1 VKQLAIIA
9 GGWHFPYPFYL
20 DVALMPVPEGWTVDL
35 FCVAHRD
42 PSLDCVRDEKAETR
56 LRTERLIAGN
66 SCDFC
71 ARCDVVMYEPPP
83 PDIDELERLGW
94 RVQMAPNTVGD
105 WGFFNQ
111 WLDEHDYGDYDL
123 LLNCHDDTFIRDSSL
138 LVDVLTHKATVYGS
152 SGASVDQTRIEGN
165 PWLILGNGRYPTA
178 PDAYVRGSFEFWKP
192 RMLDLLGGKIDLGN
206 ISLTREG
213 LTDSPTELGALM
225 AWNDTAVPVRDFMVS
240 RGLAD
245 KVLYLSPYYRI
256 SKYVIE
262 GERGFISRRGGAPWS
277 FEAGLKELAA

>member
-1 VKQLAIIA
+1 MRLAIIA

-20 DVALMPVPEGWTVDL
+20 DVALMSLPSGWRVDL

-42 PSLDCVRDEKAETR
+42 PALECVREEHYDVAASGP
-56 LRTERLIAGN
+56 L
-66 SCDFC
+66 DFC
-71 ARCDVVMYEPPP
+71 GDCDRALYGPHP
-83 PDIDELERLGW
+83 PDVHELERLGW

-111 WLDEHDYGDYDL
+111 WLDGHNYRDYDL

-138 LVDVLTHKATVYGS
+138 LVDVLGGQIQLYNAG
-152 SGASVDQTRIEGN
+152 GEGMFVSPAN
-165 PWLILGNGRYPTA
+165 WLILGNGRYPQA
-178 PDAYVRGSFEFWKP
+178 PEAYVRGSFEFWQP
-192 RMLDLLGGKIDLGN
+192 QMLHLLGGKIDLGN

-225 AWNDTAVPVRDFMVS
+225 AWNDTAVPVRDFMMR

-245 KVLYLSPYYRI
+245 KVMYLSPYYRI

-262 GERGFISRRGGAPWS
+262 GERGFISRQGGAPWS
-277 FEAGLKELAA
+277 FQAGLKELAEVAA